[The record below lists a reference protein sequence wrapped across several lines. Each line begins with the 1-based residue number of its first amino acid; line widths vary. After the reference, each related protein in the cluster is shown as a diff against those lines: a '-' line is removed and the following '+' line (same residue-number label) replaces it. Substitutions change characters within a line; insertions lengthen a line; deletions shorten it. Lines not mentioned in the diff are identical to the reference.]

1 MSDWAIGAL
10 DIHAPKNMVNIVR
23 ALVNILS
30 LRGVRARDAGPRR
43 LEANARSGR
52 RPAVAMY
59 VDPEETHMTR
69 AGVVRIPSSSSYFVY
84 LTQPLRVKANGTLR
98 VPGMEGILRGAL
110 CVFDVS
116 TVNLSLHPEGC
127 TSRLLPLPLTAPL
140 PAATGHGADI
150 DIVFVGS
157 PDAKQCRVLEAL
169 EKRWRVRRLGRAY
182 GAELASWLGRARAI
196 VLPLAEGQRSMSAS
210 VISESVL
217 TRAHIIAEQPPDG
230 RPALYDERN
239 TFVPGGSGVCEEFCT
254 AVTATMLGKKRTRS
268 RDEVG
273 RLERALYE
281 ASRHSLRGLGRP
293 GPSPDF
299 LGSVIQWIGSD
310 SMAEALQ
317 HLSTTPDVWKALET
331 RTLVQLMRGVPSIE
345 LADTEHLEVACLC
358 TGDAEGT
365 IAGLL
370 ATMAAFPQ
378 YTHSVYCS
386 TEARDAIEVELQAWS
401 LAQVG
406 LVSDPDWGH
415 TPDWPTIVRSLDFWK
430 IQKAEFVL
438 VLSDSL
444 LIKTADLTAFS
455 EHDLIAPSVGRDS
468 LLMMARRTS
477 MLTFL
482 AHPEPSRGRR
492 ALDRATVS
500 PEPLNEA
507 PKEVCDQLVT
517 ALFPGSA
524 SIISPRGSSCP
535 RLPGMRVAIVDSF
548 GGPEDQSAGQWECSI
563 VINFYLISGM
573 EIDVYTSSS
582 KDAWRTGL
590 LQAWGSARELDGIR
604 VHPRESF
611 VSVSLGDYTAV
622 LEVAARKEPTIT
634 RRVAQHQWLC
644 CLDPGAGSTGWVDAA
659 AFARSFDR
667 VLVGSMGAYHRYV
680 EASQGV
686 VPEAAIC
693 VVPAPAYETSGNLGE
708 APKRDTRPVALLS
721 GPAHAGTI
729 IAAYR
734 SHGGSSGLTIL
745 TIGEGDP
752 AVVAEIQALLIPEDK
767 ITVVSA
773 ASPSDQRKYMREG
786 ALAILDPDPYEWA
799 AGAGL
804 PQWALVALDNGCTP
818 VFSRECAQA
827 MAIFVE
833 GVHGAAFSSV
843 DELASI
849 FDQHERGGHVMMA
862 EAVGELEGLVTMHT
876 PSALRQALIST
887 ILGGRGTMDTGLIR
901 SSPIDPPPLPPPAAD
916 ARSQGPQERDSWP
929 NRARPNRARPNRAQ
943 PPKAVASHARLGS
956 TMFFS

>member
-1 MSDWAIGAL
+1 MSGWAIGAL

-43 LEANARSGR
+43 LDANARSGR
-52 RPAVAMY
+52 RPAAAMY
-59 VDPEETHMTR
+59 IDPEETHMTR
-69 AGVVRIPSSSSYFVY
+69 AGVVRIPPASSYFVY

-98 VPGMEGILRGAL
+98 TPGMDGILRGAL

-116 TVNLSLHPEGC
+116 TVNLSLHPAGC
-127 TSRLLPLPLTAPL
+127 TSRLLPLPLAAPL
-140 PAATGHGADI
+140 PAATGHGVDI

-169 EKRWRVRRLGRAY
+169 EKRWRVRRLGSAY

-196 VLPLAEGQRSMSAS
+196 VLPLAEGQRSMPAS
-210 VISESVL
+210 IVSESVL

-230 RPALYDERN
+230 RPALYDERI

-268 RDEVG
+268 RDEIG

-281 ASRHSLRGLGRP
+281 ASRHSLSGLGRP

-299 LGSVIQWIGSD
+299 IGSVIQWIGSD

-331 RTLVQLMRGVPSIE
+331 RTLVQLMRGVPNIE

-365 IAGLL
+365 VAGLL

-378 YTHSVYCS
+378 HTHSVYCS

-406 LVSDPDWGH
+406 LVSDPDWGN
-415 TPDWPTIVRSLDFWK
+415 TPDWPTIVRGLDFWK

-455 EHDLIAPSVGRDS
+455 EHDLIAPSVGSDS

-477 MLTFL
+477 MLSYL
-482 AHPEPSRGRR
+482 AQSEPSRPRR
-492 ALDRATVS
+492 TLNRATAV
-500 PEPLNEA
+500 PEPISEA

-517 ALFPGSA
+517 ALFPGPS
-524 SIISPRGSSCP
+524 SIISPKDSSCP
-535 RLPGMRVAIVDSF
+535 RLPGIRVAIVDSF

-573 EIDVYTSSS
+573 EIDIYTPSS
-582 KDAWRTGL
+582 KEAWRTGL
-590 LQAWGSARELDGIR
+590 LHAWGSARELDGIR
-604 VHPRESF
+604 VQPKEAF
-611 VSVSLGDYTAV
+611 VSVSMGDYTAV
-622 LEVAARKEPTIT
+622 LEVTAHKEPTIT

-644 CLDPGAGSTGWVDAA
+644 CLDPGAGSTDWVDAA
-659 AFARSFDR
+659 AFARSFDK

-680 EASQGV
+680 EASKGV

-693 VVPAPAYETSGNLGE
+693 VVPAPAYETSGILGE
-708 APKRDTRPVALLS
+708 SPKRDTRAVALLS
-721 GPAHAGTI
+721 SPEHAGAV

-734 SHGGSSGLTIL
+734 AHGGTGGLTIL
-745 TIGEGDP
+745 IIGEGHP
-752 AVVAEIQALLIPEDK
+752 AVVAEVQTLLTPGDN
-767 ITVVSA
+767 ITVASA
-773 ASPSDQRKYMREG
+773 ASPKDQKKYMCEG
-786 ALAILDPDPYEWA
+786 GLVILDPDPYEWV

-804 PQWALVALDNGCTP
+804 PQWVLVALDNGCTP

-833 GVHGAAFSSV
+833 GVHGAAFSTV
-843 DELASI
+843 DELISVFA
-849 FDQHERGGHVMMA
+849 QHERGGHVMMP

-876 PSALRQALIST
+876 PSALRQALISA

-901 SSPIDPPPLPPPAAD
+901 TSPIDPPPLPPPAAD
-916 ARSQGPQERDSWP
+916 VRPRHTQEPESLPTRARP
-929 NRARPNRARPNRAQ
+929 NRVRPNRARP
-943 PPKAVASHARLGS
+943 PKSTAGHARLGS